1 MLASVQQYCRTAGL
15 VLVSVQQYCRTA
27 GLVLACVQQY
37 CICLMFIS
45 IWSCSRLCSTISG
58 LVFVCV

>member
-1 MLASVQQYCRTAGL
+1 MLACIQQYCRTAGL
-15 VLVSVQQYCRTA
+15 VLACVQQYA

-45 IWSCSRLCSTISG
+45 IRSCSG
-58 LVFVCV
+58 LY